1 MNPAVEK
8 VPGYDEQKFD
18 VRVRFADGGYTLLC
32 TVVKPI
38 LDERRNEIRTEG
50 AAIPEYE

>member
-1 MNPAVEK
+1 MRAEK
-8 VPGYDEQKFD
+8 RIAKFD
-18 VRVRFADGGYTLLC
+18 VRVRLADGGYTLLC

-38 LDERRNEIRTEG
+38 LDGRGNLVRTEG